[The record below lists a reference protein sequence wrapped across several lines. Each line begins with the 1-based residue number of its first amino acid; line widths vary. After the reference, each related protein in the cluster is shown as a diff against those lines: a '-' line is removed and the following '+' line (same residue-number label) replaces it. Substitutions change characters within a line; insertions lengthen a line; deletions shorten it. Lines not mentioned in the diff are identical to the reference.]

1 MGQGGRKNSSEKIRL
16 KNAAIPPI
24 SARLREIAAIYAAN
38 FPGRYR
44 NARILGHPQ
53 EDKDKNCR

>member
-1 MGQGGRKNSSEKIRL
+1 MGRMAGRTPVKKIRT
-16 KNAAIPPI
+16 KSAVIPPI

-44 NARILGHPQ
+44 NARILVHLQ
-53 EDKDKNCR
+53 EDKDKKCR